1 MSHLFLVC
9 ALNMENINYIQPTFL
24 QVYQL
29 AIVVPELW
37 LNEVGF
43 NHIQQLHLTTSVF
56 NFNSLNHYKNL
67 IGLI

>member
-43 NHIQQLHLTTSVF
+43 NHIQQLHLTF
-56 NFNSLNHYKNL
+56 L
-67 IGLI
+67 ISIH